1 MNSQEELISEI
12 NSLVEDDLNKRKR
25 SIEEGEAMDKVLFKI
40 LKDLRKKL
48 AKKIG
53 LPPAILFMEP
63 SLIDM
68 ANKKPNITRR
78 VIKRLKLINYC
89 F

>member
-1 MNSQEELISEI
+1 MNNPLYLLS
-12 NSLVEDDLNKRKR
+12 
-25 SIEEGEAMDKVLFKI
+25 
-40 LKDLRKKL
+40 
-48 AKKIG
+48 
-53 LPPAILFMEP
+53 